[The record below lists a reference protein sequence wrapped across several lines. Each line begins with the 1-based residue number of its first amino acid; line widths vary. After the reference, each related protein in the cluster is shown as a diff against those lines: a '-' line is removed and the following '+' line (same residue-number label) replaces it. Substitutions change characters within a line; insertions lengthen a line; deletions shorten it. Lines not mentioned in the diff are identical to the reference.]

1 MARNETEFGSALIES
16 LKEVVAWKKGEIA
29 LSVRKV
35 PSMTAERVKAIRKAV
50 SRSPRDF
57 AARFGIP
64 ARTLEGWE
72 QGRRHPDPAA
82 SALLRVIEK
91 NPKAVEE
98 ALADAAPV
106 LVAGE

>member
-1 MARNETEFGSALIES
+1 MAKTETEFGAALIES
-16 LKEVVAWKKGEIA
+16 LKEVAAWKRGEIA
-29 LSVRKV
+29 LPVRKI
-35 PSMTAERVKAIRKAV
+35 PSITAEQVKAIRKAV
-50 SRSPRDF
+50 SKSPKDF
-57 AARFGIP
+57 AKRFGIP

-98 ALADAAPV
+98 ALADP
-106 LVAGE
+106 LSVAEPGE